1 MSRTTSRTLAA
12 VLNLSLVGSLACA
25 GTRSPDDIAPTIRVG
40 MYDLEVPTLA
50 MEAFLVVNEPT
61 EAYVR
66 DTLWVHHGD
75 VFECSPL
82 LRRGRSDCGGFT
94 LRLTDSSIIA
104 TYRDC
109 QSRETGVTRTIR
121 DATTGEVRDETT
133 FKQTTDCWDVDVK
146 VTKRTP
152 GGG

>member
-1 MSRTTSRTLAA
+1 MSRTASRTLAA

-82 LRRGRSDCGGFT
+82 LRVAAAAIVADSPCG
-94 LRLTDSSIIA
+94 LLTRVSWQRIA
-104 TYRDC
+104 TA
-109 QSRETGVTRTIR
+109 SP
-121 DATTGEVRDETT
+121 
-133 FKQTTDCWDVDVK
+133 VK
-146 VTKRTP
+146 R
-152 GGG
+152 G